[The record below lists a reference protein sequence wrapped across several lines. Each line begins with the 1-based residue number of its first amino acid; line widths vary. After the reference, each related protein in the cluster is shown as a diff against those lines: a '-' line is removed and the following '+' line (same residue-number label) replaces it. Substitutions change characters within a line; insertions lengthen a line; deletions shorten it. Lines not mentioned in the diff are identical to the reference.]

1 MVKSLSAK
9 TGDLRDAGMILGWE
23 NPVEEGTATHFI
35 ILDRRVPRTEEPGR
49 L

>member
-23 NPVEEGTATHFI
+23 NPLEEGTATHSC
-35 ILDRRVPRTEEPGR
+35 
-49 L
+49 